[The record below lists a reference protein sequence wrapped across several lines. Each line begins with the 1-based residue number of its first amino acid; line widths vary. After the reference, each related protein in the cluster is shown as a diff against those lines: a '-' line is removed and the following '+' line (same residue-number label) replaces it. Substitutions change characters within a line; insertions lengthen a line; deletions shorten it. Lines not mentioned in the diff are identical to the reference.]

1 LIQKFGLASSPKLVN
16 LELRHGEKLQRSWGG
31 CNAET
36 ECNAVNET
44 ERERKKERQ
53 IDRETGCL
61 LLCCLT
67 LNLNLL
73 SPSDQSPNCV
83 RKTFGVG

>member
-16 LELRHGEKLQRSWGG
+16 LELRHGEKLQRSWCG
-31 CNAET
+31 CNAES
-36 ECNAVNET
+36 ECNAVNAT
-44 ERERKKERQ
+44 DRERKKERQ
-53 IDRETGCL
+53 RERERGYL

-73 SPSDQSPNCV
+73 SPSDQSPKNV
-83 RKTFGVG
+83 